1 MQKILGLLVV
11 LGCVFGGYFEAGG
24 QLVAIWQPAEMIII
38 LGAGFGAMI
47 IGNPKHVL
55 KEIAHQIKGVIS
67 KKQLGPEFQ
76 RQLLMCLYELLEM
89 VQNGGLRML
98 DQHIE
103 QPEES
108 TIFQK
113 YPLVLTQKR
122 LVTFIADNFRLM
134 AMGKIDA
141 HELEGI
147 LDQELDTAEESL
159 LTPSRSLQRT
169 AEAMPGFGICAAVLG
184 IIITMQSIDGSIAL
198 IGLKVAAALVGTFLG
213 VFICYCLMDP
223 LANAME
229 QQARAE
235 HSLLEC
241 VRTVL
246 VAQAG
251 GKPTLLAVDAGRKLL
266 HLASKPTF
274 ANLDAWVNA
283 MLEHGGA
290 WKVAFADF
298 TLAMMALFMTLWIVN
313 SVSKS
318 ERESIIAAL
327 HGQSIFNGGG
337 LSPLNKIS
345 PSHPPK
351 PATVAVPEE
360 TEKKARDVNEKTV
373 LLKKKSATELGELA
387 TSINTIARD
396 AHMEANLEME
406 IVPQGLRVLIKDD
419 QNRNMFERGSAQ
431 IMPFF
436 KRLLVE
442 LAPVFDSLDNKIIIT
457 GHTDAM
463 AYKNNI
469 YNNWNL
475 SGDRAL
481 SARRVLEE
489 AGMPEDKVMQV
500 SAMADQMLLDSKNPQ
515 SAGNRRIEIMGI
527 KWCSRW
533 CKSWISSRCF
543 RSERVKC

>member
-198 IGLKVAAALVGTFLG
+198 IGPESGG
-213 VFICYCLMDP
+213 
-223 LANAME
+223 
-229 QQARAE
+229 
-235 HSLLEC
+235 S
-241 VRTVL
+241 
-246 VAQAG
+246 AG
-251 GKPTLLAVDAGRKLL
+251 GDIFRRLYLLLPDGPTRQRHGTTGAGR
-266 HLASKPTF
+266 TF
-274 ANLDAWVNA
+274 FAGMRAYRA
-283 MLEHGGA
+283 GGA
-290 WKVAFADF
+290 GRRQTD
-298 TLAMMALFMTLWIVN
+298 
-313 SVSKS
+313 
-318 ERESIIAAL
+318 AA
-327 HGQSIFNGGG
+327 GGG
-337 LSPLNKIS
+337 
-345 PSHPPK
+345 
-351 PATVAVPEE
+351 
-360 TEKKARDVNEKTV
+360 R
-373 LLKKKSATELGELA
+373 
-387 TSINTIARD
+387 
-396 AHMEANLEME
+396 
-406 IVPQGLRVLIKDD
+406 
-419 QNRNMFERGSAQ
+419 
-431 IMPFF
+431 
-436 KRLLVE
+436 
-442 LAPVFDSLDNKIIIT
+442 
-457 GHTDAM
+457 
-463 AYKNNI
+463 
-469 YNNWNL
+469 
-475 SGDRAL
+475 RA
-481 SARRVLEE
+481 
-489 AGMPEDKVMQV
+489 
-500 SAMADQMLLDSKNPQ
+500 
-515 SAGNRRIEIMGI
+515 
-527 KWCSRW
+527 
-533 CKSWISSRCF
+533 
-543 RSERVKC
+543 

>member
-11 LGCVFGGYFEAGG
+11 FGCVFGGYFEAGG

-235 HSLLEC
+235 HS
-241 VRTVL
+241 
-246 VAQAG
+246 
-251 GKPTLLAVDAGRKLL
+251 
-266 HLASKPTF
+266 
-274 ANLDAWVNA
+274 
-283 MLEHGGA
+283 
-290 WKVAFADF
+290 
-298 TLAMMALFMTLWIVN
+298 
-313 SVSKS
+313 
-318 ERESIIAAL
+318 
-327 HGQSIFNGGG
+327 
-337 LSPLNKIS
+337 
-345 PSHPPK
+345 
-351 PATVAVPEE
+351 
-360 TEKKARDVNEKTV
+360 
-373 LLKKKSATELGELA
+373 
-387 TSINTIARD
+387 
-396 AHMEANLEME
+396 
-406 IVPQGLRVLIKDD
+406 
-419 QNRNMFERGSAQ
+419 
-431 IMPFF
+431 
-436 KRLLVE
+436 
-442 LAPVFDSLDNKIIIT
+442 
-457 GHTDAM
+457 
-463 AYKNNI
+463 
-469 YNNWNL
+469 
-475 SGDRAL
+475 
-481 SARRVLEE
+481 
-489 AGMPEDKVMQV
+489 
-500 SAMADQMLLDSKNPQ
+500 
-515 SAGNRRIEIMGI
+515 
-527 KWCSRW
+527 
-533 CKSWISSRCF
+533 
-543 RSERVKC
+543 

>member
-122 LVTFIADNFRLM
+122 
-134 AMGKIDA
+134 
-141 HELEGI
+141 
-147 LDQELDTAEESL
+147 LDTAEESL

-283 MLEHGGA
+283 MLEQ
-290 WKVAFADF
+290 
-298 TLAMMALFMTLWIVN
+298 
-313 SVSKS
+313 
-318 ERESIIAAL
+318 E
-327 HGQSIFNGGG
+327 
-337 LSPLNKIS
+337 
-345 PSHPPK
+345 
-351 PATVAVPEE
+351 
-360 TEKKARDVNEKTV
+360 
-373 LLKKKSATELGELA
+373 
-387 TSINTIARD
+387 
-396 AHMEANLEME
+396 
-406 IVPQGLRVLIKDD
+406 
-419 QNRNMFERGSAQ
+419 
-431 IMPFF
+431 
-436 KRLLVE
+436 
-442 LAPVFDSLDNKIIIT
+442 
-457 GHTDAM
+457 
-463 AYKNNI
+463 
-469 YNNWNL
+469 
-475 SGDRAL
+475 
-481 SARRVLEE
+481 
-489 AGMPEDKVMQV
+489 
-500 SAMADQMLLDSKNPQ
+500 
-515 SAGNRRIEIMGI
+515 
-527 KWCSRW
+527 
-533 CKSWISSRCF
+533 
-543 RSERVKC
+543 